1 MRPKK
6 APPPS
11 SDGGRDDNSTTSSI
25 VLRRPHIPTPS
36 ANGLVGEADRAPTAR
51 QDARV
56 IEDSRRTQI
65 AFQSLR
71 EGRGFIFVLTT
82 MQTALILP
90 TKWSAPPS
98 VNIPRRANELKRAKQ
113 PSGTANASNTR
124 RFMVTSPATPPVPN
138 PTTAH
143 QLNNAVQKICSVS
156 AFGAHA
162 PASGRPR
169 AAKCLPVTLRRPTT
183 SNSGQFR
190 SVPRT

>member
-1 MRPKK
+1 M
-6 APPPS
+6 
-11 SDGGRDDNSTTSSI
+11 
-25 VLRRPHIPTPS
+25 
-36 ANGLVGEADRAPTAR
+36 
-51 QDARV
+51 
-56 IEDSRRTQI
+56 
-65 AFQSLR
+65 
-71 EGRGFIFVLTT
+71 LTT

-156 AFGAHA
+156 AFWSA
-162 PASGRPR
+162 RPGIE
-169 AAKCLPVTLRRPTT
+169 AAKGGEVPPSDVETADHLASRTIQVRPKDLGSASWHSPTCLGGGG
-183 SNSGQFR
+183 SNQKPPSAKGSR
-190 SVPRT
+190 SWLLMRSL